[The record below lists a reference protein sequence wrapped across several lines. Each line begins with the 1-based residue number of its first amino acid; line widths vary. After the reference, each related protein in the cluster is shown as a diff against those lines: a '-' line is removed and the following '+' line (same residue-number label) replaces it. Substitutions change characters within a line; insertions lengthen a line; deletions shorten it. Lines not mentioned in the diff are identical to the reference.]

1 MPESK
6 RRKKDT
12 YTPPP
17 SKNPVKIGS
26 PRWVAPVMLACFI
39 LGLLWIVAYYIAPQ
53 APIMSDLSYWERCRR
68 ICSHRSRVHHF
79 HEVEIDRHSSTK
91 WK

>member
-53 APIMSDLSYWERCRR
+53 APIMSDLSYWNVVGGFVL
-68 ICSHRSRVHHF
+68 IGVGF
-79 HEVEIDRHSSTK
+79 IISTK

>member
-6 RRKKDT
+6 SRDKDN

-17 SKNPVKIGS
+17 KKKPVKIGS
-26 PRWVAPVMLACFI
+26 PRWVAPLMLALFG
-39 LGLLWIVAYYIAPQ
+39 LGLLWIVAYYIAPNSGIF
-53 APIMSDLSYWERCRR
+53 ATLSYWNVV
-68 ICSHRSRVHHF
+68 IGFVLIALGF
-79 HEVEIDRHSSTK
+79 VVSTK